1 MADLGRD
8 APPERREGRNRLSV
22 DDPRTKK
29 CLAALDL
36 SGLDVTE
43 LSRFSNRLHREADA
57 WMRRG
62 GFGERGRISKLDA
75 HRQFV
80 AAFGEPRK
88 LNRLAT
94 YRPGGAR

>member
-1 MADLGRD
+1 MGDLGRD

-36 SGLDVTE
+36 SGLNVTE
-43 LSRFSNRLHREADA
+43 LSRFSNRLHRDADA

-62 GFGERGRISKLDA
+62 GFAERGRITRRDA
-75 HRQFV
+75 DLIWRSEFGSSRQ
-80 AAFGEPRK
+80 
-88 LNRLAT
+88 NSLAG
-94 YRPGGAR
+94 YRQGGAR